1 MPKLILIFSDGTGQM
16 GGVRPD
22 QKLSNVYKLFRAT
35 RPGPASPIDPKDQV
49 AFYDPGLGKGE
60 VSGWTFRRTKHLLE
74 ATIGTGI
81 DTNIIDCYE
90 KIISSYEPGDK
101 VCVFGFSRGA
111 YTVRALSSLMNLCG
125 VPLQTADGKPVPKH
139 GDAVR
144 KIATEAVKK
153 VYNHGAG
160 KPRGEQPF
168 FDQREELGR
177 RFRLKYRSS
186 QNDNPEAV
194 RGNVEPHFIGVFDTV
209 AALGSNNLKYLF
221 SGIVFAIA
229 STAALS
235 FAFDLHWLV
244 KATSVLITLT
254 ASIWLVRLALTV
266 HKVYSPVDKE
276 LGIDLTDSENKNL
289 ATSQTHWA
297 FWRNKNYDRYLSGQ
311 VDYARHAVAIDEER
325 ADFPRVAWGPK
336 VTPSSRANQPIRWL
350 KQVWFAGC
358 HSDIGGSYYE
368 HESRLS
374 DIALG
379 WMVQELEECVPNA
392 KINRPVL
399 QIFGDPEG
407 LQHEERW
414 MIKWLRRPW
423 KKKPRYVYEEGELHE
438 SVYARF
444 NAGPVPIV
452 DTVAIYRPEQLRHHV
467 DLKDQY
473 EAKEL
478 AQNDATKAE

>member
-1 MPKLILIFSDGTGQM
+1 M
-16 GGVRPD
+16 
-22 QKLSNVYKLFRAT
+22 
-35 RPGPASPIDPKDQV
+35 
-49 AFYDPGLGKGE
+49 
-60 VSGWTFRRTKHLLE
+60 
-74 ATIGTGI
+74 
-81 DTNIIDCYE
+81 
-90 KIISSYEPGDK
+90 
-101 VCVFGFSRGA
+101 
-111 YTVRALSSLMNLCG
+111 RALSSLMNLCG
-125 VPLQTADGKPVPKH
+125 VPLETADGKPVPKH

-144 KIATEAVKK
+144 KIATEAVKE

-160 KPRGEQPF
+160 KPRSEQPF

-221 SGIVFAIA
+221 SGIFFAIA
-229 STAALS
+229 SIAALS
-235 FAFDLHWLV
+235 FALDLHWVV
-244 KATSVLITLT
+244 KTASVFLTLSVL
-254 ASIWLVRLALTV
+254 IWLVRLAITV
-266 HKVYSPVDKE
+266 RKIYSPVAKE
-276 LGIDLTDSENKNL
+276 LGIDLRGSENKNL
-289 ATSQTHWA
+289 ATRHTHWA

-311 VDYARHAVAIDEER
+311 VNYARHAVAIDEER
-325 ADFPRVAWGPK
+325 ADFPRVEWGPK
-336 VTPSSRANQPIRWL
+336 VTPSSRENQSIRWL

-379 WMVQELEECVPNA
+379 WMVQELKECMPKV
-392 KINRPVL
+392 KVNRNVL

-414 MIKWLRRPW
+414 MIKTLRRAW
-423 KKKPRYVYEEGELHE
+423 AKKPRYVFERGELHE
-438 SVYARF
+438 SVYERF

-452 DTVAIYRPEQLRHHV
+452 DMVVPYRPEQLRHHV
-467 DLKDQY
+467 NLKGQY
-473 EAKEL
+473 EAIEVNRHQSK
-478 AQNDATKAE
+478 QD